1 MKRTRFSLEEHG
13 RSVALNSERHRVKH
27 MFHVERMRRE
37 HFPFAVQLA
46 NTMDWSMVESDF
58 EFNANLEPDGCF
70 VLFQAEDPIGIAT
83 CVSYGKTGWFGNLA
97 VKEEHRKAGA
107 GTALVKHA
115 LEYLKRKGVET
126 VGLYAYNHLVGFYE
140 KLSFKPHDDFL
151 VLNGKP
157 STSTPQG
164 TSMKSGKKDI
174 PALIDLD
181 RRCFGWERKK
191 LLKPILLDKTNLSY
205 LSIYN
210 SEIEGFAAAKIY
222 DEMAE
227 IGPVGCNQKHP
238 DVAVDLLRTMLY
250 HLRNLNIHVY
260 VPAEANPLLTTLL
273 DSGLKEKFHVKRMFL
288 GSFSAQSCVYL
299 PESLE
304 RG

>member
-1 MKRTRFSLEEHG
+1 
-13 RSVALNSERHRVKH
+13 
-27 MFHVERMRRE
+27 MFHAEQMRPE
-37 HFPFAVQLA
+37 DFPFAVQLA
-46 NTMDWSMVESDF
+46 NTIDWNMAEVDF
-58 EFNANLEPDGCF
+58 AFMLELEPNGCF
-70 VLFQAEDPIGIAT
+70 VLFDEEERIGIAT
-83 CVSYGKTGWFGNLA
+83 CVSYGTTGWFGNLA
-97 VKEEHRKAGA
+97 VKEGHRKAGA

-115 LEYLKRKGVET
+115 LEYLKGKRVET
-126 VGLYAYNHLVGFYE
+126 IGLYAYNHLMGFYE

-164 TSMKSGKKDI
+164 TSIKSRKQDI

-191 LLKPILLDKTNLSY
+191 LLKPILLDKTNVSCLST
-205 LSIYN
+205 YN
-210 SEIEGFAAAKIY
+210 GEIEGFAAAKIY
-222 DEMAE
+222 DVMAE
-227 IGPVGCNQKHP
+227 IGPVICNQKHP

-250 HLRNLNIHVY
+250 SLRNLNTYVY
-260 VPAEANPLLTTLL
+260 VPAEAKPLLTTLL
-273 DSGLKEKFHVKRMFL
+273 NSGLKEKFHVKRMFL
-288 GSFSAQSCVYL
+288 GSVSTQSCVYL